1 MAVTEITL
9 DSILSTKYQTG
20 TTPAGGP
27 VTRKRSLNY
36 VKPTATSQD
45 IYDVAAA
52 LSSLSQ
58 YPLLNVLLSKNW
70 ELIDE

>member
-9 DSILSTKYQTG
+9 DSIVSTKYQTG

-27 VTRKRSLNY
+27 VTQKKSLNY

-45 IYDVAAA
+45 IYDVVAA

-58 YPLLNVLLSKNW
+58 YPLLNVVLSKNW
-70 ELIDE
+70 ELTNE

>member
-1 MAVTEITL
+1 
-9 DSILSTKYQTG
+9 
-20 TTPAGGP
+20 
-27 VTRKRSLNY
+27 

-58 YPLLNVLLSKNW
+58 YPLLNVVLSKNW
-70 ELIDE
+70 ELTNE

>member
-20 TTPAGGP
+20 TTPAGSP
-27 VTRKRSLNY
+27 ETQKKSLNY
-36 VKPTATSQD
+36 VKTTATSQD

-52 LSSLSQ
+52 LASLSQ

-70 ELIDE
+70 ELMNE

>member
-9 DSILSTKYQTG
+9 DSIVSTKYQTG

-27 VTRKRSLNY
+27 ETQKKSLNY

-58 YPLLNVLLSKNW
+58 YPLLNVVLGKNW
-70 ELIDE
+70 ELINE

>member
-1 MAVTEITL
+1 MAVTEVTL

-20 TTPAGGP
+20 TTPAGSP
-27 VTRKRSLNY
+27 EIRKKSLNY

-45 IYDVAAA
+45 IYDVEVA

-70 ELIDE
+70 ELVDQ